1 MFSVAPAVSVIPLP
15 DDLDFEEAAT
25 LPLALLTA
33 AIGVFIQLGLKQLPD
48 NPPDKH
54 SIGGQI

>member
-1 MFSVAPAVSVIPLP
+1 MFSVAPAASVIPLA

-33 AIGVFIQLGLKQLPD
+33 AIGLSFNSD
-48 NPPDKH
+48 
-54 SIGGQI
+54 